1 MEEEEIEKKKKK
13 KEKEEHSFVGIMHI
27 PWLQFLFWLLKSWDK
42 LIFKEPSKSLSVVY
56 FEVSVILSIYK
67 TRHTK
72 PRQL

>member
-13 KEKEEHSFVGIMHI
+13 EKEHSFVGIMHI
-27 PWLQFLFWLLKSWDK
+27 PWLQFLFWLLKSWDNI
-42 LIFKEPSKSLSVVY
+42 IFKEPSKSLSVVY
-56 FEVSVILSIYK
+56 FEVSIILSIYK